1 MYCAMVF
8 KEWLNNAA
16 EKELNERLAK
26 IKKHLNS
33 DEEILADCWGQRCPE
48 GGHKSGFGGIF
59 VATSKCVNLWQET
72 HHLFSAPGEYWVS
85 IPYEDIRN
93 LESGQ
98 NHGHG
103 WISIVATNKT
113 YKVGAADLEKVAK
126 LKAVIQEQQSLVQ
139 KANDRKVTSDD
150 IPAQIQK
157 LASLKDAGILTEEE
171 FATKKAELLA
181 KM

>member
-1 MYCAMVF
+1 MGF
-8 KEWLNNAA
+8 NEWAKQRD
-16 EKELNERLAK
+16 EKVLAGHLAK
-26 IKKHLNS
+26 IKKRLNS
-33 DEEILADCWGQRCPE
+33 DEEILAHLWGNSCPE
-48 GGHKSGFGGIF
+48 GGHKNGIGGIF

-72 HHLFSAPGEYWVS
+72 HHLFSAPGVYWVS

-93 LESGQ
+93 LESSE
-98 NHGHG
+98 NHGNG

-113 YKVGAADLEKVAK
+113 YKVGPANLEDVAK
-126 LKAVIQEQQSLVQ
+126 LKAVIEEQQSLVQ
-139 KANDRKVTSDD
+139 KANNRKDTSED

>member
-1 MYCAMVF
+1 MGFM
-8 KEWLNNAA
+8 KWLEDGA
-16 EKELNERLAK
+16 EKERQKELAK
-26 IKKHLNS
+26 IKKHLRP
-33 DEEILADCWGQRCPE
+33 DEEILAHCKGYLCPE
-48 GGHKSGFGGIF
+48 GGHKNGFNGGFF

-72 HHLFSAPGEYWVS
+72 IHLLSAPGEYWVS

-93 LESGQ
+93 LLSGE
-98 NHGHG
+98 NHGKG

-113 YKVGAADLEKVAK
+113 YKVGAAGLEDVAK
-126 LKAVIQEQQSLVQ
+126 LKAVIEEQQSLIQ
-139 KANDRKVTSDD
+139 QSNNRKDTSDD